1 MMMMGLFS
9 GISEDVANF
18 FRDFLWKLI
27 ETEIDC
33 VRNLINALVNGVL
46 SFGIL
51 DNTWIQDGY
60 KAAITLM
67 FIILPAKIIYEFIF
81 AMVREDDNASDVNKK
96 LGGAI
101 MGVML
106 AVSLSIVVP
115 LANNLSI
122 NVSKAL
128 IGQQYSVGSS
138 SNGNSWNDNSGTS
151 LNNSSSASNDTNQK
165 DLAKELVVSTLCA
178 FGGMDRNNTTFSYVT
193 NEDGVGMDIGA
204 ERFYDYITNSDGAL
218 AGYEG
223 EPSENSGVRSSDNF
237 FSKGIYNRWS
247 FYYRWDVNG
256 NGTDGSDDWDLL
268 GSWDS
273 SSSFPE
279 SSKSDG
285 GYGSRSVPSN
295 ETQAKQAYEY
305 ICDHAGDYIWDFGYI
320 GTMIGLAIFMI
331 LLFITTI
338 EVAMRIIM
346 IGFLYVIGPLCC
358 LSLTNY
364 QNPQAFT
371 VWKNTILGIFFVNVT
386 QIFMLQLLMNLAG
399 DISKAG
405 SGNSNVIASIA
416 LYFGTFSAIIALPKY
431 VQSMIGGYG
440 QGIMESMQQLKGAVG
455 GAWGMTGGAV
465 LGAGRK
471 VMGRHND
478 NTGHLT
484 GGLRG
489 AIMGN
494 KHYGGQRVGGLA
506 NRTRAMR
513 DGLFGKQEQQKKDAQ
528 SGNRSGNEEYN
539 YRAGLNSDTGD
550 NVNSG
555 GEDRSR
561 MNANIGSFSN
571 LGANNANDEK
581 YSRTNVS
588 SGTSANKNS
597 KVNAR
602 SGGLLGRDGV
612 ANRTYNAGKSFIN
625 NPTKTTRKAV
635 NGMANVIGVRGTGPR
650 NWNKGNSEN
659 ENKK

>member
-247 FYYRWDVNG
+247 FYYRCDVNG
-256 NGTDGSDDWDLL
+256 NGTDG
-268 GSWDS
+268 
-273 SSSFPE
+273 
-279 SSKSDG
+279 
-285 GYGSRSVPSN
+285 
-295 ETQAKQAYEY
+295 
-305 ICDHAGDYIWDFGYI
+305 
-320 GTMIGLAIFMI
+320 MI
-331 LLFITTI
+331 LLFIITI

-416 LYFGTFSAIIALPKY
+416 LYFGTFSAIIGLPKY

-471 VMGRHND
+471 VMGRHNE

-494 KHYGGQRVGGLA
+494 KHYGGQRIGGLA
-506 NRTRAMR
+506 NRTRTMR

-528 SGNRSGNEEYN
+528 SGNRSGNDEYN
-539 YRAGLNSDTGD
+539 YRAGLKSDTGD

-571 LGANNANDEK
+571 LGADNTNDEK
-581 YSRTNVS
+581 YSHTNVS

>member
-1 MMMMGLFS
+1 
-9 GISEDVANF
+9 
-18 FRDFLWKLI
+18 
-27 ETEIDC
+27 
-33 VRNLINALVNGVL
+33 
-46 SFGIL
+46 
-51 DNTWIQDGY
+51 
-60 KAAITLM
+60 
-67 FIILPAKIIYEFIF
+67 
-81 AMVREDDNASDVNKK
+81 
-96 LGGAI
+96 
-101 MGVML
+101 
-106 AVSLSIVVP
+106 
-115 LANNLSI
+115 
-122 NVSKAL
+122 
-128 IGQQYSVGSS
+128 
-138 SNGNSWNDNSGTS
+138 
-151 LNNSSSASNDTNQK
+151 
-165 DLAKELVVSTLCA
+165 
-178 FGGMDRNNTTFSYVT
+178 
-193 NEDGVGMDIGA
+193 
-204 ERFYDYITNSDGAL
+204 
-218 AGYEG
+218 
-223 EPSENSGVRSSDNF
+223 
-237 FSKGIYNRWS
+237 
-247 FYYRWDVNG
+247 
-256 NGTDGSDDWDLL
+256 
-268 GSWDS
+268 
-273 SSSFPE
+273 
-279 SSKSDG
+279 
-285 GYGSRSVPSN
+285 
-295 ETQAKQAYEY
+295 
-305 ICDHAGDYIWDFGYI
+305 
-320 GTMIGLAIFMI
+320 MIGLAIFMI
-331 LLFITTI
+331 LLFIITI

-494 KHYGGQRVGGLA
+494 KHYGGQRIGGLA

-513 DGLFGKQEQQKKDAQ
+513 DGLFGKHEQQKKDAQ

-539 YRAGLNSDTGD
+539 YRAGLNSATGD

-571 LGANNANDEK
+571 LGADNANNEK

-597 KVNAR
+597 KINAR

>member
-1 MMMMGLFS
+1 
-9 GISEDVANF
+9 
-18 FRDFLWKLI
+18 
-27 ETEIDC
+27 
-33 VRNLINALVNGVL
+33 
-46 SFGIL
+46 
-51 DNTWIQDGY
+51 
-60 KAAITLM
+60 M

-331 LLFITTI
+331 LLFIITI

-416 LYFGTFSAIIALPKY
+416 LYFGTFSAIIGLPKY

-494 KHYGGQRVGGLA
+494 KHYGGQRIGGLA

-550 NVNSG
+550 NMNSG

-571 LGANNANDEK
+571 LGADNANDEK

-588 SGTSANKNS
+588 SGSSANKNS

-612 ANRTYNAGKSFIN
+612 ANRTYNVGKSFIN

>member
-1 MMMMGLFS
+1 M
-9 GISEDVANF
+9 
-18 FRDFLWKLI
+18 
-27 ETEIDC
+27 
-33 VRNLINALVNGVL
+33 
-46 SFGIL
+46 
-51 DNTWIQDGY
+51 
-60 KAAITLM
+60 
-67 FIILPAKIIYEFIF
+67 
-81 AMVREDDNASDVNKK
+81 
-96 LGGAI
+96 
-101 MGVML
+101 
-106 AVSLSIVVP
+106 
-115 LANNLSI
+115 
-122 NVSKAL
+122 
-128 IGQQYSVGSS
+128 
-138 SNGNSWNDNSGTS
+138 
-151 LNNSSSASNDTNQK
+151 
-165 DLAKELVVSTLCA
+165 VVSTLCA

-331 LLFITTI
+331 LLFIITI
-338 EVAMRIIM
+338 EVAMRIIV

-416 LYFGTFSAIIALPKY
+416 LYFGTFSAIIGLPKY

-494 KHYGGQRVGGLA
+494 KHYGGQRIGGLA

-571 LGANNANDEK
+571 LGADNANDEK

-659 ENKK
+659 ETKK